1 MDISERLLAEAESR
15 AAARESMGEIYP
27 KLCHASLQALVDECG
42 GQKQAA
48 KVITDYYGTP
58 CSQGTISKALSGNP
72 STVRDRLRYAIHGLS
87 HDRRSIAGQ
96 TAMINLYNKL
106 PTYHDIIRRTQ
117 LNEAEYGLYIGS
129 VHFGDKL
136 AISCKMLL
144 DDTLIDSLESVD
156 NLEIF

>member
-1 MDISERLLAEAESR
+1 MNISERLLAEAESR
-15 AAARESMGEIYP
+15 ASARQSMGDVYP

-72 STVRDRLRYAIHGLS
+72 AQVRDRLRYAIHDLS
-87 HDRRSIAGQ
+87 QDRRSIAGQ

-106 PTYHDIIRRTQ
+106 PTYHDIIRS
-117 LNEAEYGLYIGS
+117 NEPDKYGLYIGA
-129 VHFGDKL
+129 VHFGDKIAITCKLL
-136 AISCKMLL
+136 AG
-144 DDTLIDSLESVD
+144 DSLCDQLLTTD
-156 NLEIF
+156 NLEIL